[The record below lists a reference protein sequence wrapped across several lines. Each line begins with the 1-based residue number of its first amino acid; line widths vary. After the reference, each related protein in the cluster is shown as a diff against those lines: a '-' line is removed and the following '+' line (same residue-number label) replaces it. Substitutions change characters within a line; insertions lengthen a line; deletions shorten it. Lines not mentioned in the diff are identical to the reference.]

1 MKFAAVFL
9 VSFRSLSYIY
19 DEQRDWHGEN
29 EMKRSLNPVD
39 YSSGEEALAVLSKA
53 LSHPVRIRI
62 LQLLQCEACCFTG
75 ELTTLIPM
83 AQSTISQH
91 LKALL
96 EAGLIQGEINPPK
109 VRYCIN
115 PQKWAEAKE
124 LFSVFFET
132 GPLISGRFLCGS
144 FFLTPIIVHLRSTF
158 QTENKKT
165 L

>member
-1 MKFAAVFL
+1 VFVL
-9 VSFRSLSYIY
+9 KSFFTGLFVFFCLSCFLSYIY

-96 EAGLIQGEINPPK
+96 ESGLIQGEINPPK

-115 PQKWAEAKE
+115 RESWRKAQL
-124 LFSVFFET
+124 LFGDFFGEE
-132 GPLISGRFLCGS
+132 SGVGRGQC
-144 FFLTPIIVHLRSTF
+144 
-158 QTENKKT
+158 
-165 L
+165 